1 MPEPE
6 PSHTIR
12 VGTAS
17 WTDPTLIKSGR
28 FYPKGCT
35 TAEARLRFY
44 ASRFS
49 LVEVNSSYYALPTP
63 ETAQAWT
70 LRTPDDFT
78 FNVKAFRLFTAHQTP
93 LVALPPPIREA
104 LGARDKPNVYYADLP
119 DALLDETWRLFGE
132 TLAPLRAA
140 SKLGA
145 VHFQFAPWLVY
156 SPAARAHVQECRA
169 RLPDATISV
178 EFRHQSWF
186 SERHRERTLAFLSE
200 LDLVHTVLDAPQGFA
215 NSVPGMW
222 SVTNPRLALVRLHGR
237 NAATW
242 NAKGLASASDRFNY
256 DYSDDELQA
265 LAAPIAQL
273 AREARE
279 THVVFNN
286 NMEDQG
292 QRNATRLRELLST
305 IAVAR

>member
-1 MPEPE
+1 MSDPP
-6 PSHTIR
+6 HTIR

-49 LVEVNSSYYALPTP
+49 LVEVNSSYYALPAP
-63 ETAQAWT
+63 ETAMLWS
-70 LRTPDDFT
+70 LRTPDHFT

-93 LVALPPPIREA
+93 VVALPPPIREA
-104 LGARDKPNVYYADLP
+104 LGEWAKPNLYYADMP
-119 DALLDETWRLFGE
+119 ETLLDETWRLFAE

-140 SKLGA
+140 RKLGA

-156 SPAARAHVQECRA
+156 SAAARTHVQECRR

-186 SERHRERTLAFLSE
+186 SERNAERTLAFLRE
-200 LDLVHTVLDAPQGFA
+200 LQLVHTVLDAPQGFV

-222 SVTNPRLALVRLHGR
+222 SITNPALALVRLHGR
-237 NAATW
+237 NAQTW

-256 DYSDDELQA
+256 DYTEGELQG
-265 LAAPIAQL
+265 LAAPIARL
-273 AREARE
+273 AGAARE
-279 THVVFNN
+279 THVIFNN

-292 QRNATRLRELLST
+292 QRNAQKLRELLST
-305 IAVAR
+305 MTFAR

>member
-1 MPEPE
+1 MPEPQS
-6 PSHTIR
+6 PHTIR

-49 LVEVNSSYYALPTP
+49 LVEVNSSYYALPAP
-63 ETAQAWT
+63 ETAQLWA

-93 LVALPPPIREA
+93 LVAMPPPIREA
-104 LGARDKPNVYYADLP
+104 LGARDKPNIYYADMP
-119 DALLDETWRLFGE
+119 DGLLDETWRLFE
-132 TLAPLRAA
+132 DTLAPLRHAR
-140 SKLGA
+140 KLGA

-156 SPAARAHVQECRA
+156 SPAARAHVQECRS
-169 RLPDATISV
+169 RLPDATLSV

-186 SERHRERTLAFLSE
+186 SERHRERTLAFLRE
-200 LDLVHTVLDAPQGFA
+200 LGLVHTVLDAPQGFD

-256 DYSDDELQA
+256 DYSDTELEA
-265 LAAPIAQL
+265 LATPIARL
-273 AREARE
+273 AAEVQE

-292 QRNATRLRELLST
+292 QRNASRLRELLST
-305 IAVAR
+305 IGSVR

>member
-1 MPEPE
+1 MSEP
-6 PSHTIR
+6 PHTIR

-49 LVEVNSSYYALPTP
+49 LVEVNSSYYALPAP
-63 ETAQAWT
+63 ETSQLWS

-93 LVALPPPIREA
+93 IVALPPPIREA
-104 LGARDKPNVYYADLP
+104 LGEWDKPNIYYADMP
-119 DALLDETWRLFGE
+119 DTLLDETWRLFGE
-132 TLAPLRAA
+132 TLAPLSTAG
-140 SKLGA
+140 KLGA

-156 SPAARAHVQECRA
+156 SPAARAHVQECRR
-169 RLPDATISV
+169 RLPHATISV
-178 EFRHQSWF
+178 EFRHASWF
-186 SERHRERTLAFLSE
+186 SERNGERTLGFLHD
-200 LDLVHTVLDAPQGFA
+200 LGLVHTVLDAPQGFA

-222 SVTNPRLALVRLHGR
+222 RATSPALALVRLHGR
-237 NAATW
+237 NAQTW

-256 DYSDDELQA
+256 DYSEQELEG
-265 LAAPIAQL
+265 LAAPIARL
-273 AREARE
+273 AEQVER

-292 QRNATRLRELLST
+292 QRNAARLRELLAT
-305 IAVAR
+305 RTFTR